1 MPSALRSFWCCALL
15 ISLLA
20 IPAAAH
26 AQLPAQL
33 TSVAGGS
40 GGTAFTRDCGSGKV
54 LTGLRGREGLQ
65 IDAIGVMCAPVL
77 SDGTLGPSSATGTLT
92 GGTGGQFKE
101 VRCANGSVVSHLSV
115 NYGTILNDVMIDCK
129 VWNASTRQ
137 FGGTSVYIGEFGATR
152 TQDHYISL
160 SCDAKTQPAAGI
172 RGRSGI
178 LVDAI
183 GLICDE
189 P

>member
-1 MPSALRSFWCCALL
+1 MPDALRSFRCCLL
-15 ISLLA
+15 IV
-20 IPAAAH
+20 AALTPTAMR
-26 AQLPAQL
+26 AQLPAQQ

-65 IDAIGVMCAPVL
+65 VDAIGVICAPVL
-77 SDGTLGPSSATGTLT
+77 SDGTLGPSSAIGTLT

-101 VRCANGSVVSHLSV
+101 ARCANGSVISSLSV
-115 NYGTILNDVMIDCK
+115 NYGTILNDVMVFCK

-137 FGGTSVYIGEFGATR
+137 FGGSSAVAGELGTTR
-152 TQDHYISL
+152 TQDHDISL
-160 SCDAKTQPAAGI
+160 ACDARAQPGAGI